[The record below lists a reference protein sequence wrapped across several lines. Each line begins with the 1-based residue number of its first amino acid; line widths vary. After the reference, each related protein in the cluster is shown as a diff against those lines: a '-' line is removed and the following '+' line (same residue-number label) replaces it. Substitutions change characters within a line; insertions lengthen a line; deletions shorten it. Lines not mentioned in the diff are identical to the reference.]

1 MGGGGGDRGA
11 CDRTKKRFVK
21 TSYINEKTAK
31 ADLFP
36 VFPRL
41 QPVVKVLE
49 TLP

>member
-1 MGGGGGDRGA
+1 MTGL
-11 CDRTKKRFVK
+11 KKGFVK

-36 VFPRL
+36 VLPRL